1 MTSSP
6 RLLSCSGLPWSL
18 AEVKVSPS
26 LLPST
31 WFKAVGS
38 VAAELPLSLASRATS
53 SATAVPAHTLLLL
66 NPLPLTLLLLA
77 LVCAEPALP
86 AQLSILARSLLISTS
101 GTLFSILLHSLC
113 ASCTCVC
120 RARPACPTI
129 NSRPITF
136 DFHFRH
142 SLLEHLQPLSTI
154 HLIPLPSS
162 QLTSLCRS
170 HARAR
175 PACPEEA
182 TPRNVCKALHFGG
195 QQVSAVAVT

>member
-1 MTSSP
+1 MSTTNDGCWSDFFYKHD
-6 RLLSCSGLPWSL
+6 LLSCSGLPWSL

-66 NPLPLTLLLLA
+66 NPLPLTLGLLA

-101 GTLFSILLHSLC
+101 GTLFWSTFNHFQPSIYSLSPHPNSYHSADLVQEQGKLVQRKLHQEMC
-113 ASCTCVC
+113 VRRCT
-120 RARPACPTI
+120 
-129 NSRPITF
+129 
-136 DFHFRH
+136 
-142 SLLEHLQPLSTI
+142 LEGSK
-154 HLIPLPSS
+154 S
-162 QLTSLCRS
+162 QLWL
-170 HARAR
+170 
-175 PACPEEA
+175 
-182 TPRNVCKALHFGG
+182 
-195 QQVSAVAVT
+195 

>member
-66 NPLPLTLLLLA
+66 NPLPLTLVLLA

-101 GTLFSILLHSLC
+101 GTLFWSTFNHFQPSISSRSPHPNSHHSADLMQ
-113 ASCTCVC
+113 
-120 RARPACPTI
+120 
-129 NSRPITF
+129 
-136 DFHFRH
+136 
-142 SLLEHLQPLSTI
+142 EQ
-154 HLIPLPSS
+154 
-162 QLTSLCRS
+162 
-170 HARAR
+170 
-175 PACPEEA
+175 
-182 TPRNVCKALHFGG
+182 
-195 QQVSAVAVT
+195 